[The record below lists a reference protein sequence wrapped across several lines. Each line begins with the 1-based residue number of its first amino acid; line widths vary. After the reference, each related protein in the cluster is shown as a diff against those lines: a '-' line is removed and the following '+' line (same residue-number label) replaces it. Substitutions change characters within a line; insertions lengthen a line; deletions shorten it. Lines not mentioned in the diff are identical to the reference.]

1 MKSNN
6 KVVLIT
12 GANSGIGNALA
23 ERLIAENYFVIGTS
37 RNGKIENISSENLF
51 VVELDLTD
59 QKSIEN
65 ANSII
70 RNKFKGIDIL
80 VNNAG
85 IAPDL
90 DKIEPDLESL
100 KLTFETNVF
109 GLVSFTETI
118 LDFVS
123 ENGKIL
129 NISSIM
135 ATLNEVSKIDSTAY
149 RMSKSALNM
158 YTKTL
163 AARLN
168 DKNINVNS
176 IHPGWVQTKLST
188 EGAPLT
194 TEFSANGIFKL
205 IESEME
211 TGTFWNA
218 ELQEEMVW

>member
-1 MKSNN
+1 MKPNN
-6 KVVLIT
+6 KIALIT

-23 ERLIAENYFVIGTS
+23 EKLIAENYFVIGTS

-51 VVELDLTD
+51 VVALDLTN
-59 QKSIEN
+59 QSSIEN

-90 DKIEPDLESL
+90 DKIKPDLESL

-109 GLVSFTETI
+109 GLVNFTETM
-118 LDFVS
+118 LDFVN

-135 ATLNEVSKIDSTAY
+135 ATLNQVSKIDSTAY

-205 IESEME
+205 LETEME

-218 ELQEEMVW
+218 ELQEKMLW

>member
-1 MKSNN
+1 MKPNN
-6 KVVLIT
+6 KIVLIT

-23 ERLIAENYFVIGTS
+23 EKLIAENYFVIGTS

-51 VVELDLTD
+51 VIALDLTN
-59 QKSIEN
+59 QSSIEN

-90 DKIEPDLESL
+90 DKIKPDLESL

-109 GLVSFTETI
+109 GLVNFTETI
-118 LDFVS
+118 LDFVN

-135 ATLNEVSKIDSTAY
+135 ATLNQVSKIDSTAY

-205 IESEME
+205 LETEME

-218 ELQEEMVW
+218 ELQEKMLW

>member
-1 MKSNN
+1 MNLDTKIA
-6 KVVLIT
+6 LIT
-12 GANSGIGNALA
+12 GANTGIGNALTQK
-23 ERLIAENYFVIGTS
+23 LIAENYFVVGTS
-37 RNGKIENISSENLF
+37 RNGKIENINSENLF
-51 VVELDLTD
+51 VVELDLTN

-65 ANSII
+65 ANKII

-85 IAPDL
+85 IGPDL
-90 DKIEPDLESL
+90 GKREPDLESL
-100 KLTFETNVF
+100 RLTFETNVF
-109 GLVSFTETI
+109 GLVNFTETV
-118 LDFVS
+118 LDLVN

-135 ATLNEVSKIDSTAY
+135 ATLNLTSKIDSTAY
-149 RMSKSALNM
+149 RMSKAALNM

-163 AARLN
+163 SARL
-168 DKNINVNS
+168 KERNIDVNS
-176 IHPGWVQTKLST
+176 IHPGWVNTKLSR

-205 IESEME
+205 IETKME

-218 ELQEEMVW
+218 ELQEKMLW

>member
-1 MKSNN
+1 MNLKN
-6 KVVLIT
+6 KIILIT

-23 ERLIAENYFVIGTS
+23 EKLISENYFVIGTS
-37 RNGKIENISSENLF
+37 RNGKIENIKSENLF
-51 VVELDLTD
+51 VVELDLTN

-70 RNKFKGIDIL
+70 RTKFNGIDIL

-90 DKIEPDLESL
+90 DKTKPDLESL
-100 KLTFETNVF
+100 RSTFETNVF
-109 GLVSFTETI
+109 GLVNFTETI
-118 LDFVS
+118 LDLVNK
-123 ENGKIL
+123 NGKVL

-135 ATLNEVSKIDSTAY
+135 ATLNIISKIDSTAY

-163 AARLN
+163 SARLK
-168 DKNINVNS
+168 DRNINVNS
-176 IHPGWVQTKLST
+176 IHPGWVNTKLST
-188 EGAPLT
+188 EGAPLS

-205 IESEME
+205 IETEME
-211 TGTFWNA
+211 TGNFWNA
-218 ELQEEMVW
+218 ELQEKMLW

>member
-1 MKSNN
+1 MKLIN
-6 KVVLIT
+6 KIVLIT

-23 ERLIAENYFVIGTS
+23 AKLLAENYFVIGTS
-37 RNGKIENISSENLF
+37 RNGKIENIQSENFF
-51 VVELDLTD
+51 VVALDLTN
-59 QKSIEN
+59 QTSIEN

-70 RNKFKGIDIL
+70 RSTFAGIDIL
-80 VNNAG
+80 INNAG

-90 DKIEPDLESL
+90 DKTQPDLESL

-118 LDFVS
+118 LELVNP
-123 ENGKIL
+123 NGKIL

-135 ATLNEVSKIDSTAY
+135 ASFNSISKIDSTAY

-163 AARLN
+163 SARL
-168 DKNINVNS
+168 KHKQINVNS
-176 IHPGWVQTKLST
+176 IHPGWVNTKLST
-188 EGAPLT
+188 KGAPLT
-194 TEFSANGIFKL
+194 TEFSANGIYNL
-205 IESEME
+205 INSDME

-218 ELQEEMVW
+218 ELQEEMSW